1 MEDKEFL
8 VDDIDWENLVTE
20 LMDPSS
26 VEFFPSPDGSAS
38 SRIGEIESI
47 LMNDSFD
54 DLEPNC
60 PSFDDFFTDIL
71 VDTPSPPFGVEI
83 VDLPTDDK
91 DSNGSDESG
100 SAGVEDEK
108 VIDGP
113 EANNSDSNDNNEN
126 DNYEGGNENAD
137 DPISKKRR
145 RQLRNR
151 DAAVRSRERK
161 KMYVKDLEMKSRY
174 LEGECRKLGRL
185 LQCVLAE
192 NQALRFSLQPGN
204 AHGASLAKQE
214 SAVLLLESL
223 LLGSLLWFLGNMCL
237 FTLPKPIQSKLES
250 VLLVQVEEKAP
261 GNLAQRGAGG
271 KIMTFSVVKSRRCKA
286 SKRKMKIHSHVLR
299 VLVGKYSFTAGGCFH
314 LLVFSFQYMRGW

>member
-38 SRIGEIESI
+38 LRIGEIESI

-145 RQLRNR
+145 R
-151 DAAVRSRERK
+151 
-161 KMYVKDLEMKSRY
+161 Y
-174 LEGECRKLGRL
+174 L
-185 LQCVLAE
+185 
-192 NQALRFSLQPGN
+192 
-204 AHGASLAKQE
+204 
-214 SAVLLLESL
+214 
-223 LLGSLLWFLGNMCL
+223 
-237 FTLPKPIQSKLES
+237 
-250 VLLVQVEEKAP
+250 
-261 GNLAQRGAGG
+261 
-271 KIMTFSVVKSRRCKA
+271 
-286 SKRKMKIHSHVLR
+286 
-299 VLVGKYSFTAGGCFH
+299 
-314 LLVFSFQYMRGW
+314 